1 METNDTVKTIA
12 KRLKDKR
19 KEIGLTLDDVAE
31 SLGISS
37 VTLHKYENLG
47 ILNIPAEKIERLAKL
62 YNTDPA
68 YIMGWTEEK
77 IEDEILEKDDSEQE
91 KEINLLNNML
101 NMLRDYNYKIN
112 IINQGSKDEYYQ
124 LINTKDRFLKI
135 KKDDLINIC
144 LSTKKIFVD
153 LLKNYSKNFNEKG
166 KWE

>member
-1 METNDTVKTIA
+1 MEENNTIKTIA

-19 KEIGLTLDDVAE
+19 IENGLILDDVAILMNL
-31 SLGISS
+31 ST

-47 ILNIPAEKIERLAKL
+47 ITNIPIENIEKLAKI
-62 YNTDPA
+62 YNTTPA
-68 YIMGWTEEK
+68 YLVGWADEK
-77 IEDEILEKDDSEQE
+77 IEDEILEKNDSEQ
-91 KEINLLNNML
+91 EINLLNNML

-124 LINTKDRFLKI
+124 IISIKERLLKI

-144 LSTKKIFVD
+144 LSTKNIFLD
-153 LLKNYSKNFNEKG
+153 LLKNYGKGFNEKG

>member
-91 KEINLLNNML
+91 KEIN
-101 NMLRDYNYKIN
+101 
-112 IINQGSKDEYYQ
+112 
-124 LINTKDRFLKI
+124 
-135 KKDDLINIC
+135 
-144 LSTKKIFVD
+144 
-153 LLKNYSKNFNEKG
+153 
-166 KWE
+166 